1 MAILVEKQEA
11 KLICRKANPGRVAQI
26 AILDNGKYPGAA
38 KNLKDEEVS
47 Q

>member
-26 AILDNGKYPGAA
+26 AIVDNGHASRRGE
-38 KNLKDEEVS
+38 NLKDEEVC